1 MAATKS
7 LARIAKVYGLV
18 ERMRS
23 LELRMAA
30 DAVSEVEFA
39 AAVAAATRYNQVAGA
54 RAALVAGNREEWSV
68 AEVTLRVEE
77 IRMQRLAELR
87 VKREAKLAEAVSL
100 HRESRL
106 EMEQMERVV
115 ELKRAAA
122 AIEEGR
128 RTQAMADDRFA
139 SRSAWKRMKNDE

>member
-139 SRSAWKRMKNDE
+139 SRGAWKRMKNDE